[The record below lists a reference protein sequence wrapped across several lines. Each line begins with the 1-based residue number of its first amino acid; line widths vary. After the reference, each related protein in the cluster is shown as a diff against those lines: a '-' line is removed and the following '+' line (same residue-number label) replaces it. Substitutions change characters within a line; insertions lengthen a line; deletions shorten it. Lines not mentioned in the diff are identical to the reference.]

1 MAKKA
6 QIITVLNSRGG
17 NGQSTLSLN
26 LAVALLQESKGKVAL
41 LDVALDNPVNQ
52 HVPSLVGFETPKSME
67 QMILQFPVIEP
78 QIVKGFLPEHSS
90 GIEVI
95 TGLDEPTAGNL
106 TPENIGSVL
115 QALKFN
121 YDYIILNLKEYV
133 EDDRFLAIMD
143 NSQLMFVMVKP
154 DFLSLVSA
162 EKYMEKIQ
170 QKNYPP
176 QMIKFILNE
185 SGLEGGLEDNEI
197 KRFFSSKLKQ
207 DLFWKLP
214 HDPSSVLASINHS
227 EPAVTFAPRGAY
239 SKEVRELGRY
249 LNDENKKY
257 FREKRAGIFNITGIP
272 EHKWGDETP
281 EDREAKKISDEEAEQ
296 KKIDELKK
304 TVHRRLVRELDTED
318 IDLTSKSEEEKQ
330 RFKSMVSERIRKLMG
345 EEASFIT
352 DRETRKVVF
361 EEIYNEAVALGPL
374 EELLADPEI
383 TEIMVNDEET
393 VYVEKEGHLQLSD
406 AEFLDRDQLMT
417 IIDRIVAPLGR
428 RIDESS
434 PMVDGRLE
442 DGSRVN
448 AIIPP
453 LALSGPTVTIRLFE
467 EEKLTTKDLISFGS
481 MTREMEQFLA
491 AAVRLRKNIV
501 VMGGTGSGKTTL
513 LNIVSS
519 FIPEDERIVTIEDS
533 AELQLPQDHWVRL
546 ETKPPNPEG
555 EGEVTIR
562 QLIINSLRMRPDR
575 IVVGECR
582 GGEALDMLQAMNTG
596 HDGSLTTV
604 HANSPQDVISRLNT
618 LVLMA
623 GVELPRKAIMEQIFA
638 AVDLIVQTSR
648 YSDGTRKCC
657 NICDVVDLDV
667 DQISLTKLMA
677 YEQTG
682 IAEDGTVEGVF
693 KAYGRE
699 PTFKDEIIAQGIE
712 LDFDIFKEK
721 PQETGPE
728 ILTDAEKRQIGLIDD
743 EEDQEP
749 EKAEEKETK
758 EEEPESIKVE
768 SDDFPE
774 TEEETEK
781 ISDESE
787 EEKEVSKPEEE
798 AEKEISSPEEEED
811 NKKVETTE
819 VKEEAIEE
827 PAEVEKETPQPGGLD
842 WGSDDIKEESPED
855 EDKKQGD
862 DKEKG
867 SLEKSES
874 ETIQKVNEP
883 SEPSKDEPI
892 EKDSGEPRQE
902 EKSATKAGEKICPSC
917 GDSIPVKAKFCPS
930 CGEKIEIQKESEDT
944 SKKKEEK
951 EKERD
956 SKQPEN
962 PDDDDNVENISAEE
976 LI

>member
-1 MAKKA
+1 MSKA
-6 QIITVLNSRGG
+6 QVITVLNARGG
-17 NGQSTLSLN
+17 NGQSTLSVN
-26 LAVALLQESKGKVAL
+26 LAVALKQESKGKIAL
-41 LDVALDNPVNQ
+41 LDVALDNGVNQ
-52 HVPSLVGFETPKSME
+52 HIPSLVGFDSSKSIE
-67 QMILQFPVIEP
+67 QMIIQTPAIEP
-78 QIVKGFLPEHSS
+78 QIIRGFLPEHTS
-90 GIEVI
+90 GVEII
-95 TGLDEPTAGNL
+95 TGIDEPTTGNL
-106 TPENIGSVL
+106 TPENIGRVI

-133 EDDRFLAIMD
+133 EDDRILAIMD
-143 NSQLMFVMVKP
+143 NTQLLFIMVKP
-154 DFLSLVSA
+154 DFLSLISA
-162 EKYMEKIQ
+162 EKYMKKFQ

-176 QMIKFILNE
+176 QMIKMILNE
-185 SGLEGGLEDNEI
+185 TGLNGGLEANEV
-197 KRFFSSKLKQ
+197 KRFFSSKL
-207 DLFWKLP
+207 DTDIFWEIP
-214 HDPSSVLASINHS
+214 HDPGTVMASINHS
-227 EPAVTFAPRGAY
+227 EPAVIFAPRESY
-239 SKEVRELGRY
+239 SKEVREIGRY

-281 EDREAKKISDEEAEQ
+281 EERASMEISDEEAEQ

-318 IDLTSKSEEEKQ
+318 IDLTSKSEAEKQ

-345 EEASFIT
+345 EEAAFIT
-352 DRETRKVVF
+352 DREKRKIVF

-374 EELLADPEI
+374 EELLADDEI
-383 TEIMVNDEET
+383 TEIMVNNEDT
-393 VYVEKEGHLQLSD
+393 VYIEKAGHLMLSD

-467 EEKLTTKDLISFGS
+467 EEKLNTKHLISFGS
-481 MTREMEQFLA
+481 LTHEMEDLLA
-491 AAVRLRKNIV
+491 AAVRIRKNIV

-555 EGEVTIR
+555 KGEVTIR

-623 GVELPRKAIMEQIFA
+623 GVDLPRKAIMEQIFA
-638 AVDLIVQTSR
+638 AVDLIVQTDR
-648 YSDGTRKCC
+648 YTDGTRKCC
-657 NICDVVDLDV
+657 NISDVIAYEEGEIKLA
-667 DQISLTKLMA
+667 KLMG

-682 IAEDGTVEGVF
+682 IAEDGTVQGVF
-693 KAYGRE
+693 KSYDRE
-699 PTFKDEIIAQGIE
+699 PTFKEELVAQGIDI
-712 LDFDIFKEK
+712 DFDIFKDTG
-721 PQETGPE
+721 PQETGAE
-728 ILTDAEKRQIGLIDD
+728 ILNREEKIMADLIDPDEKDDEKEKKKPEESPTDSPGEEKSEKFEVEEGDFPTEKRVKEEDDVQEEAEIKSGGRLDWDTD
-743 EEDQEP
+743 EEDSELNQQASPGLQREGGEDRTGKP
-749 EKAEEKETK
+749 
-758 EEEPESIKVE
+758 
-768 SDDFPE
+768 
-774 TEEETEK
+774 
-781 ISDESE
+781 ESE
-787 EEKEVSKPEEE
+787 ESSSVQSKQPDEELSE
-798 AEKEISSPEEEED
+798 QAPDQPKSPPDNQKQEESKASNNCTSCGHLISSED
-811 NKKVETTE
+811 
-819 VKEEAIEE
+819 
-827 PAEVEKETPQPGGLD
+827 
-842 WGSDDIKEESPED
+842 
-855 EDKKQGD
+855 
-862 DKEKG
+862 
-867 SLEKSES
+867 
-874 ETIQKVNEP
+874 
-883 SEPSKDEPI
+883 
-892 EKDSGEPRQE
+892 
-902 EKSATKAGEKICPSC
+902 
-917 GDSIPVKAKFCPS
+917 KFCPG
-930 CGEKIEIQKESEDT
+930 CGTKLSQPEDAPVT
-944 SKKKEEK
+944 GKGNSSGGGSSSKKDTNKK
-951 EKERD
+951 D
-956 SKQPEN
+956 N
-962 PDDDDNVENISAEE
+962 YDDDNDDDVKNISAEE